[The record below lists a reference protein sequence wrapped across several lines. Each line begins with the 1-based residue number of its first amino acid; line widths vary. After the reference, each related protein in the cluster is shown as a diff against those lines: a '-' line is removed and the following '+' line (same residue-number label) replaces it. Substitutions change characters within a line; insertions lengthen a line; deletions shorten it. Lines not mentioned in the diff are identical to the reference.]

1 MKRRISNMGKMK
13 AWLQLM
19 QDDAVKLSRTDWVHL
34 YGLTNIHVYIDI
46 NGEDDENTMGPLEEN
61 STV

>member
-1 MKRRISNMGKMK
+1 MGKMK
-13 AWLQLM
+13 SWLQLM

-34 YGLTNIHVYIDI
+34 YGLTNIRVYIDI
-46 NGEDDENTMGPLEEN
+46 NGEDDENAMGPVEES